1 MMTDVPINA
10 KVECKDGPCGK
21 TTNLIVNPV
30 NHKVTHIVV
39 QAKDLPENSTR
50 LVPVDKVTSVTR
62 EQVKLDCDKAE
73 LAKLAPFIVSNF
85 VQESASRQAYSSGAA
100 YNSQYVIND
109 TAYDSFQ
116 EKNIPEGE
124 LALHSGMHIEASD
137 GKVGKLDMLV
147 LAPDS
152 GDITHLLLRE
162 GHLWGKKDV
171 TIPVSAIDYCDA
183 ETVYLKLDKAAIKAL
198 PVVPVKQS

>member
-1 MMTDVPINA
+1 MTDVPIKA

-21 TTNLIVNPV
+21 TTNVIVNPV
-30 NHKVTHIVV
+30 NRKVTHIVV
-39 QAKDLPENSTR
+39 QAKDLPDNSTR
-50 LVPVDKVTSVTR
+50 LVPVDRVASVTG

-73 LAKLAPFIVSNF
+73 LAKLSPFIVSNF
-85 VQESASRQAYSSGAA
+85 VQESASGQAYSSGAA
-100 YNSQYVIND
+100 YTSQYVIND

-137 GKVGKLDMLV
+137 GKVGKLDVLV

-171 TIPVSAIDYCDA
+171 SVPVSAIDYCDA
-183 ETVYLKLDKAAIKAL
+183 DTVYLKLDKAAIKAL
-198 PVVPVKQS
+198 PTVPVK